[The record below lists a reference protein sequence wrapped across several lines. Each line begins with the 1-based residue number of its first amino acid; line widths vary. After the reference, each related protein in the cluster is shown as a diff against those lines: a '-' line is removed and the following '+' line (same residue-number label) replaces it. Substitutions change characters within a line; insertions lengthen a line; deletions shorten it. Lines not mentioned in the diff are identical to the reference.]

1 MYFVLH
7 FNLPVS
13 TNEGTLQIK
22 NAVERGTIGSYLVK
36 NFKTIEEFEVDPTTS
51 PSVGSIATH
60 SSIASISPGERVNKD
75 TAGKY
80 GGPYRTSTIFF
91 FRLKFLSHLFVT
103 KLVLC
108 NDLILQLRFLR

>member
-22 NAVERGTIGSYLVK
+22 NAVKRGAIGSYQVK

-51 PSVGSIATH
+51 PSVGSITTH
-60 SSIASISPGERVNKD
+60 SSTASISPGKRVNKD
-75 TAGKY
+75 TSGKIRKY
-80 GGPYRTSTIFF
+80 VWHCISYQLTHTSF
-91 FRLKFLSHLFVT
+91 KV
-103 KLVLC
+103 
-108 NDLILQLRFLR
+108 

>member
-22 NAVERGTIGSYLVK
+22 DAVERGTIGSYQVK

-51 PSVGSIATH
+51 PSVRSIATH
-60 SSIASISPGERVNKD
+60 SSTASISPGKRVNKD
-75 TAGKY
+75 TSGKIRKY
-80 GGPYRTSTIFF
+80 VWHCISYQLTHTSF
-91 FRLKFLSHLFVT
+91 KV
-103 KLVLC
+103 
-108 NDLILQLRFLR
+108 

>member
-13 TNEGTLQIK
+13 TNDGTLQIEK
-22 NAVERGTIGSYLVK
+22 AVERGAIGSYQVK

-60 SSIASISPGERVNKD
+60 SSTASISPGKRVNKD
-75 TAGKY
+75 ISGKISKY
-80 GGPYRTSTIFF
+80 VWHCISYQLTHTSF
-91 FRLKFLSHLFVT
+91 KV
-103 KLVLC
+103 
-108 NDLILQLRFLR
+108 